1 MLVGAANTNA
11 VATFCLM
18 TGEVGVGIAVVVGSI
33 AIVEAPSPV
42 DNGDGVL
49 VVVDADGG
57 RVLFGFLVLAAFITP
72 LSIASASVVT
82 RPTTKNA

>member
-18 TGEVGVGIAVVVGSI
+18 TGEVGVGIAVVGSI
-33 AIVEAPSPV
+33 AIAEAPIPV

-57 RVLFGFLVLAAFITP
+57 RAPFGFLVLAAFITP